1 MKHKIVLCSLLW
13 LTLVD
18 SPSAQQVKQGTK
30 EKFVVVP
37 SELVLMTVASQPE
50 SGIEFKEVRFLVSLD
65 GGGTPSFI
73 VRNRGAKPIRAFTIG
88 GVDWTRTW
96 SEHYTKRLL
105 MPGETAFD
113 GDDDI
118 EIVPLTNELRE
129 KLKLN
134 GPMKAKP
141 TVMVIEIQYADGT
154 TYDARSTYEAL
165 KEHSARLRELEERAD
180 AKERARPRK

>member
-1 MKHKIVLCSLLW
+1 MKQKIVLCCLVW
-13 LTLVD
+13 LAFVN
-18 SPSAQQVKQGTK
+18 SPNAQQVKQGTK

-50 SGIEFKEVRFLVSLD
+50 SGIEFKEVRFLVALD

-73 VRNRGAKPIRAFTIG
+73 VRNKGAKPIRSFTIG
-88 GVDWTRTW
+88 GPDWTRTW
-96 SEHYTKRLL
+96 SEQYTKRLL
-105 MPGETAFD
+105 MPGERAFD

-118 EIVPLTNELRE
+118 EIVPLTKELRE

-134 GPMKAKP
+134 GPVMAVL

-154 TYDARSTYEAL
+154 TYNARSTYEAL
-165 KEHSARLRELEERAD
+165 KAHLEHLMELEDRVK
-180 AKERARPRK
+180 AKKSAKPRQ